1 MIARVPLVVDA
12 CVLLNLLATERLEE
26 IAEANNVTLWVP
38 AIILKR
44 EVKYLHAF
52 ENGQRGERV
61 EINLANEIERGVI
74 IPIDRPSDEEVLT
87 SFEIRHGAGIG
98 PGEAIAIATAV
109 HRGGVVGTDDRRAIS
124 VMSERAP
131 NIERWG
137 TGKII
142 QTWCEQSEMQPP
154 EVCRVLQAINVRS
167 RFKPA
172 SDDQDALWWKENSV

>member
-1 MIARVPLVVDA
+1 MLDA

-26 IAEANNVTLWVP
+26 IAEANNATLWVP

-44 EVKYLHAF
+44 EVKYLHAL

-61 EINLANEIERGVI
+61 ALDLTEEIERGVI
-74 IPIDRPSDEEVLT
+74 VPIEHPSDEEVLT

-109 HRGGVVGTDDRRAIS
+109 HRGGVVGTDDRRAIT
-124 VMSERAP
+124 VMLERVP
-131 NIERWG
+131 GVECWG
-137 TGKII
+137 TGKFIR
-142 QTWCEQSEMQPP
+142 TWCDLSKMQPA
-154 EVCRVLQAINVRS
+154 EVRQVLHTIYIRS